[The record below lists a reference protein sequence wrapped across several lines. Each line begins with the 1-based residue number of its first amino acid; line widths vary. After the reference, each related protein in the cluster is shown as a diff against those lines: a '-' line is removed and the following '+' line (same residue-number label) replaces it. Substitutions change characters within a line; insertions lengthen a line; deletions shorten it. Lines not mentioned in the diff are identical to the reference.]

1 MRLIRANRKNDG
13 FHSVDSIDFEM
24 NFLSGKFFLKKI
36 KGVDFFNHCC
46 DLESNKGK
54 SKISA
59 QKIVFEF
66 WNLNQLTCKK

>member
-1 MRLIRANRKNDG
+1 M
-13 FHSVDSIDFEM
+13 DSIDFKM
-24 NFLSGKFFLKKI
+24 DLLSGKFFLQEI

-46 DLESNKGK
+46 ELGSIKVK
-54 SKISA
+54 SKISE